1 MEIRYSGI
9 EWVKLEPNMIEVRTN
24 TSYDCRTKTG
34 QQLQHVDKESFV
46 LKPTNG
52 QWLITSMALYER

>member
-1 MEIRYSGI
+1 MYRYSGL
-9 EWVKLEPNMIEVRTN
+9 EWVRLEPGTIEVRTGVN
-24 TSYDCRTKTG
+24 YDCRTSSG
-34 QQLQHVDKESFV
+34 QQLQHVEKEGFV